1 VKKIILSVVVVLA
14 CYNLFAQDSTII
26 KSEKTDKKEAKRQR
40 INAMIKQE
48 EEGNLSFTK
57 QTLFGIEA
65 RTNGYGIFLEVGR
78 RRSQRFTSTYTME
91 LTEIKHHKE
100 EKLNSAENLFNNSFI
115 YGKIN
120 NFYQTKLGFGQQY
133 IFGQKGNKNGVA
145 VIGLLNGGV
154 SIGMLK
160 PYYLHIKD
168 STGREKDVSY
178 YSDSLSFI
186 YPYSVLGSG
195 GFGKGWSELMIKPGL
210 FLKGALRFDF
220 GRYNEKVQ
228 AVEIG
233 MSIEYYL
240 DKIPLM
246 VYSDQKNMFFQG
258 HIAFVFGSRK

>member
-1 VKKIILSVVVVLA
+1 VKKLILSVAVVLA
-14 CYNLFAQDSTII
+14 CYNLFAQDSTIVTNK
-26 KSEKTDKKEAKRQR
+26 KSDKKEAKRQR

-57 QTLFGIEA
+57 QTLFGIQA
-65 RTNGYGIFLEVGR
+65 RTNGYGIFLEIGR
-78 RRSQRFTSTYTME
+78 RRSQRFTNTYSLE
-91 LTEIKHHKE
+91 LSEIKHNKE

-120 NFYQTKLGFGQQY
+120 NFYQGKLGFGQQY

-145 VIGLLNGGV
+145 IIGLLNGGI
-154 SIGMLK
+154 SAGLLK

-168 STGREKDVSY
+168 SAGVEKDVSY
-178 YSDSLSFI
+178 YTDSLSFI
-186 YPYSVLGSG
+186 YPYSPLGSG
-195 GFGKGWSELMIKPGL
+195 GFGKGWNELRFKPGV
-210 FLKGALRFDF
+210 FLKGGLRFDF

-233 MSIEYYL
+233 MSVEYYFS
-240 DKIPLM
+240 KIPMM
-246 VYSDQKNMFFQG
+246 VYSDQKNLFFQG

>member
-1 VKKIILSVVVVLA
+1 MKKIILPVVVLLA
-14 CYNLFAQDSTII
+14 CHSLLAQDSSVV
-26 KSEKTDKKEAKRQR
+26 KSEKLDKKEAKKQR

-57 QTLFGIEA
+57 QTLFGIQA

-78 RRSQRFTSTYTME
+78 RRSQRFTNTYTLE
-91 LTEIKHHKE
+91 LSEIKHHKE

-120 NFYQTKLGFGQQY
+120 NFYQAKIGFGQQY
-133 IFGQKGNKNGVA
+133 ILGQKGNKNGVA
-145 VIGLLNGGV
+145 VIAMLNGGI
-154 SIGMLK
+154 SAGLLK

-168 STGREKDVSY
+168 SSGEERDVSY
-178 YSDSLSFI
+178 YKDSTSFI

-195 GFGKGWSELMIKPGL
+195 GFGKGWNEVKFKPGL
-210 FLKGALRFDF
+210 FLKSALRFDF

-233 MSIEYYL
+233 MSIEYYFS
-240 DKIPLM
+240 KVPMM
-246 VYSDQKNMFFQG
+246 VYSDSKNLFFQG
-258 HIAFVFGSRK
+258 HLAFVFGSRK